1 MIDVEAL
8 SCQELV
14 ELVTDY
20 LEGALS
26 PADLRRF
33 EDHIAG
39 CDGCTEYLAQFRR
52 TIELTGTLTPGRP
65 HVRGRIHPRSASFA
79 RGMPPRTRRSSR
91 AAERDVGSL
100 HGPQST
106 SLPSRCPG

>member
-14 ELVTDY
+14 ELVTEY

-33 EDHIAG
+33 EEHIGG

-52 TIELTGTLTPGRP
+52 TIQLTATLTPDDLTPEAESALLDVFRSWNSRQAGR
-65 HVRGRIHPRSASFA
+65 
-79 RGMPPRTRRSSR
+79 
-91 AAERDVGSL
+91 AE
-100 HGPQST
+100 
-106 SLPSRCPG
+106 PGG